1 MDHLSILKNFLDG
14 ENRLKAFP
22 SKRKLQLCAV
32 RYLAEKFE
40 PGRIYTEGE
49 VNGILNRWHTF
60 RDPETLR
67 RELYQNHFLDRKR
80 DGSAY
85 WVESAS
91 PVNNG
96 TTNHYHKEEPT
107 MNKYLDIA
115 PEVAEALAAG
125 KPVVALESTII
136 SHGMPYPKNVE
147 TALEV
152 EKIIRENGAVPAT
165 IAIIGG
171 RLKAGLSAD
180 EIEYFGKKGAEIAKA
195 SRRDLPVLVAR
206 GQDGACTVTTT
217 MMIAHM
223 AGISVFATGG
233 IGGVHRGAETTMD
246 ISADLEEL
254 GQTPVMVVCAGAKS
268 ILDLGLTLEY
278 LETKGVPVIGYGTE
292 ELPAFYTRKSGF
304 GVDYRLDTPKE
315 LAAAFHAQRAMG
327 LKGGMLVANPIPDAY
342 AMDADVISSAINQA
356 VAESREQGI
365 HGKATT
371 PFLLARVKD
380 LTGGDSLESNIQL
393 VFNNARVAAKAAAEL
408 ARLG

>member
-49 VNGILNRWHTF
+49 VNGVLSRWHTF

-85 WVESAS
+85 WLESAS
-91 PVNNG
+91 PVSDG

-171 RLKAGLSAD
+171 RLKAGLSAG

-292 ELPAFYTRKSGF
+292 ELPAFYTPKSGF
-304 GVDYRLDTPKE
+304 GVDYRLDTPAE